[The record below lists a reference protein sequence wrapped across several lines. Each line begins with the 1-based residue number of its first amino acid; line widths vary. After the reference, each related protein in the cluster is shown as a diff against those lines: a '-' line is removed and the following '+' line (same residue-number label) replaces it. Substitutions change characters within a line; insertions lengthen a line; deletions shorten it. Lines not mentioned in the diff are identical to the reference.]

1 MQSSE
6 AQSIDEENKRR
17 ISNMSPQEIE
27 DARTELLTGLRSSL
41 IERLLKNASID
52 DDAVKLVDRTEPEHR
67 AKGHA
72 HPDAGDKEATLDIAA
87 VTPCPRSPVDLSS
100 ATERAPLAESDM
112 PPAKPPLDLRPAS
125 VIPPRPKHG
134 SDLPA
139 PPALDPSS
147 PSFLTDLHAAYFPS
161 LPTNPAAM
169 AWMAPLPAS
178 SASEYSPASASLPP
192 SSLRFDFR
200 GHLLPPRL
208 AAQIPPTKG
217 LHHHS
222 VAPDAAGYTIPELAR
237 LAHSAV
243 AAQRCIAYQTLG
255 RLLYRLGRGDF
266 GQEGDD
272 LCEALWAMV
281 KEGEVLDILIR
292 EAGQGEHGNRTCWVT
307 ATEAVWLWRKGGGKR
322 WKAE

>member
-1 MQSSE
+1 MQANE
-6 AQSIDEENKRR
+6 ARSIDEENQRR

-27 DARTELLTGLRSSL
+27 DARTELLTGLSSSL
-41 IERLLKNASID
+41 IERLLKNARID
-52 DDAVKLVDRTEPEHR
+52 DDAVKLIDGTEPEHR
-67 AKGHA
+67 ANGHS
-72 HPDAGDKEATLDIAA
+72 HPGAGENQATLEIPA
-87 VTPCPRSPVDLSS
+87 VTPRSPSPVDPSS
-100 ATERAPLAESDM
+100 GTERASRAESDM
-112 PPAKPPLDLRPAS
+112 PPAEPPRDLHPAS
-125 VIPPRPKHG
+125 VIPPRQHHG

-139 PPALDPSS
+139 PPSLDPSS

-161 LPTNPAAM
+161 LPANPAAM
-169 AWMAPLPAS
+169 AWMAPLPSS
-178 SASEYSPASASLPP
+178 SASEYSPSSASLPP

-237 LAHSAV
+237 LARSAV

-272 LCEALWAMV
+272 LCEALWAMIQ
-281 KEGEVLDILIR
+281 EGEVLDILIR
-292 EAGQGEHGNRTCWVT
+292 EAGKGEDGHRTCWAT